1 MSWDTEADQNL
12 RNMPSASTQC
22 LPAEIICSI
31 CKDTFTDPAT
41 IRCGHRFCTPCL
53 CLLWED
59 APTVTCCPVC
69 KAVSPKMDLKST
81 ILAKKHIRS
90 TGNSVICQLP
100 GSAKQMCRTHQVI
113 KLYFCEADKSLL
125 CLFCARSTGHAAHK
139 HYSIMQVAEHYREHL
154 LMQMKSIWKK
164 KQENQRNIKKV
175 TNTFRA
181 WEGFINLRL
190 VMIRAEYPKVCQY
203 LQEEKQKHL
212 EMLAIEGAVI
222 FQRLNRNVARMIHMG
237 KLLRKIYEELKEMC
251 LKADVDMLQG
261 VEDTMKRSQ
270 LMQLYIPQPL
280 DPQLSTWTITG
291 MLERLNSFRDLS
303 FGVDPNDQEQK
314 HGVAHCKTSELTHLL
329 NLESDEAEDSAEVS
343 ELLGPFKCPQNLEM
357 AMPKSQDDWSKEDIV
372 QLLES
377 MEKNIPSNERYTFKA
392 TQSVMDWGKVA
403 FKDFSGEM
411 CKLKWLEISYN
422 LRKFRTLKE
431 LVLEAKENVNNFK
444 SKIHKKHPDLP
455 KKPLTAYLRFFK
467 EMRPQYLQKHPKMSN
482 KELTKVLSEE
492 YRKLPEQLRLKYSQD
507 FQKEKQEFQEKMALF
522 REQHP
527 DLVQNSKKPGVPKRS
542 QSKVP
547 KKFQEN
553 VQKVKSPPE
562 NHLPMKSKF
571 HGEPEKPPMNAYHKF
586 HQDLWSSREL
596 KVVPPRERMVEIS
609 RRWQRVPQ
617 DQKELYKKQAEEL
630 QTQYRVDLDLW
641 LRTLSPEEYAA
652 YREATCAKRRSEENE
667 EDAEDATN
675 SSGQCREDEDCG
687 SEQWG

>member
-1 MSWDTEADQNL
+1 MPTFQVESYTEGKQHSWEGQLLLLSLISCLPERGQRAEKENQFLVLGTDKIRQQRFLEKYQLKETWHRLPHSVSPL
-12 RNMPSASTQC
+12 RSSAPSARTRSQT
-22 LPAEIICSI
+22 LPP
-31 CKDTFTDPAT
+31 F
-41 IRCGHRFCTPCL
+41 
-53 CLLWED
+53 
-59 APTVTCCPVC
+59 
-69 KAVSPKMDLKST
+69 
-81 ILAKKHIRS
+81 
-90 TGNSVICQLP
+90 
-100 GSAKQMCRTHQVI
+100 
-113 KLYFCEADKSLL
+113 
-125 CLFCARSTGHAAHK
+125 GHAAHK

-222 FQRLNRNVARMIHMG
+222 FQRLNRNVARMIHTG

-291 MLERLNSFRDLS
+291 MLERLNSFRVYITLDGKIRNCCVPLIEALRRLQC
-303 FGVDPNDQEQK
+303 GPVHRDVPWDPARPENTPTWGAQTFTAGKHYWEITSAWTTQENCMDAVIVAK

-357 AMPKSQDDWSKEDIV
+357 AMPESQEDWSKEDIV
-372 QLLES
+372 QLLE
-377 MEKNIPSNERYTFKA
+377 K
-392 TQSVMDWGKVA
+392 
-403 FKDFSGEM
+403 
-411 CKLKWLEISYN
+411 
-422 LRKFRTLKE
+422 
-431 LVLEAKENVNNFK
+431 
-444 SKIHKKHPDLP
+444 
-455 KKPLTAYLRFFK
+455 
-467 EMRPQYLQKHPKMSN
+467 MRPQYLQKHPKMSN

-492 YRKLPEQLRLKYSQD
+492 YRKLPEQLKLKYSQD

-522 REQHP
+522 GEQHP
-527 DLVQNSKKPGVPKRS
+527 DLVRNSKKPDVPKRS

-630 QTQYRVDLDLW
+630 QTQYKVDLDLW

-667 EDAEDATN
+667 DDAEDATN
-675 SSGQCREDEDCG
+675 SSDHHSAQLCTLLGLACVSANVMDSAEVQFTTALRLTNDWELWAFIVTNLVFLTLQELPEIGFSDSGHQSLQKKIGFEVCLF
-687 SEQWG
+687 